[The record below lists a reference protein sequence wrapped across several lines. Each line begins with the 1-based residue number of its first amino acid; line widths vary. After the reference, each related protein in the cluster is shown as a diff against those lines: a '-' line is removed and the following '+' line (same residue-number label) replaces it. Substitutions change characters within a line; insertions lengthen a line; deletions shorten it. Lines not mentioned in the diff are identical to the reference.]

1 MSLNLCKPIAV
12 FDLETTNV
20 DIETAR
26 IISVGIAVIGTDGS
40 IACEDEMLFNPGV
53 AIPPESTEVNG
64 ITDEM
69 VKNCPAFSDR
79 ARDILDKL
87 NGCHLAGYNIEKFD
101 LPILRREFARAGMD
115 NVLKGAKVI
124 DAMVIYRK
132 NVRHD
137 LSSAVGYYLNR
148 SHENAHTASADARAT
163 AEVLV
168 AQIKK
173 HNLPRDAEGLDA
185 YCRERP
191 PSFVDQDGI
200 IVWKGDEAVFN
211 FGKLKGVT
219 LKDSVKSQPEYL
231 KWILAADFTDE
242 VKEIVRTILSGV
254 FPRKK

>member
-20 DIETAR
+20 DIETSR
-26 IISVGIAVIGTDGS
+26 IISVGIAVIGVDGS
-40 IACEDEMLFNPGV
+40 ITSEDEMFFNPGV
-53 AIPPESTEVNG
+53 DIPPESTEVNG

-69 VKNCPAFSDR
+69 VKNYPRFGDHAK
-79 ARDILDKL
+79 DILDKL
-87 NGCHLAGYNIEKFD
+87 GGCDLAGYNVEKFD
-101 LPILRREFARAGMD
+101 LPILRREFARAGMND
-115 NVLKGAKVI
+115 ILKDAKVI

-137 LSSAVGYYLNR
+137 LSSAVGYYLHR
-148 SHENAHTASADARAT
+148 SHENAHTALADARAT

-185 YCRERP
+185 YCHERP

-200 IVWKGDEAVFN
+200 IVWKGDEAIFN

-219 LKDSVKSQPEYL
+219 LKDTVKSQPDYL
-231 KWILAADFTDE
+231 QWMLTSDFTDE
-242 VKEIVRTILSGV
+242 VKEIVRAILSGV
-254 FPRKK
+254 FPLKK